1 MKNAPILISTGF
13 QAVYERNFLTCPCAF
28 PDKLS
33 KFQKDNYFEFSQFVK
48 YTKPSQPIIQ
58 KMDMMFGHME
68 KYNKLTT
75 VAPDKSNSL
84 PFP

>member
-1 MKNAPILISTGF
+1 MKEISWLVLVFSLINFPNSRRIIILS
-13 QAVYERNFLTCPCAF
+13 F
-28 PDKLS
+28 P
-33 KFQKDNYFEFSQFVK
+33 QFVK